1 LISLKK
7 AKMPALSNS
16 KYESVA
22 QAYIADVE
30 RKGARAYGSVY
41 PKASL
46 KACQN
51 GIGKLLANPDF
62 AARVAELETILGEM
76 AAAAG
81 MMAAK
86 EILQEL
92 SAIGRANMADY
103 MTVGSDGD
111 PQLHFSELTRE
122 QTAAL
127 VEVTVETHVEGRAED
142 AKKVKKI
149 RFKLHD
155 KRAALVD
162 LGRYYGLFKD
172 RVEHGGKDGAPLI
185 PEGMT
190 ENEVCRRIAFLLLEG
205 APESPAKEVIH

>member
-1 LISLKK
+1 
-7 AKMPALSNS
+7 MPVLANS
-16 KYESVA
+16 KHEAVA

-30 RKGARAYGSVY
+30 RNGPRGYRSVY
-41 PKASL
+41 PKAGA
-46 KACQN
+46 KGAAN
-51 GIGKLLANPDF
+51 GFSRLISDPAF
-62 AARVAELETILGEM
+62 AARVAELEAVLADK

-81 MMAAK
+81 LMAAK
-86 EILQEL
+86 EVLAEL

-103 MTVGSDGD
+103 MTVGTDGD

-127 VEVTVETHVEGRAED
+127 AEVTLETYVEGRGED
-142 AKKVKKI
+142 AKKVKKA

-155 KRAALVD
+155 KHGALVD

-172 RVEHGGKDGAPLI
+172 RREHAAKDGAPLI

-190 ENEVCRRIAFLLLEG
+190 DNEIARRIAFLLMES
-205 APESPAKEVIH
+205 APESQEIESDEERLITAQ